1 MIFLFRKTKIFF
13 IFATVLWL
21 VAVVLGRLF
30 VFTEFA
36 GVIAGILYPLLIGF
50 LGEYILFMFSL
61 AQAGKIHRSYNAIL
75 ADDCDPEYYL
85 EAYLDVRENGKK
97 LKSTVFLTES
107 SYATG
112 LFLAGRTE
120 EAREIINALIV
131 RPDFSRQ
138 RVMDR
143 ADCYIDIGLFSLA
156 LGELTTVHSAIESAE
171 EILETIPVGTPDY
184 NRLFREIT
192 RLRLRT
198 DVAEGN
204 CEEAREYFE
213 ENGREYN
220 TPYTRVNRM
229 NTLANIYRATGETE
243 LLRKSLSY
251 IAENGGTLAI
261 ARKAREEL
269 TTLPPAPPETA
280 SEEKHDNEE

>member
-13 IFATVLWL
+13 VFSVILWA
-21 VAVVLGRLF
+21 VAVVLGRLL
-30 VFTEFA
+30 VFTTYASAMA
-36 GVIAGILYPLLIGF
+36 GVLYPVLIGF
-50 LGEYILFMFSL
+50 LGAYVLFMFSL
-61 AQAGKIHRSYNAIL
+61 SQAGKIHRSYNAIL

-85 EAYLDVRENGKK
+85 EAYLEVRENGKK

-112 LFLAGRTE
+112 LFLAGRAD
-120 EAREIINALIV
+120 EAREIVRDLIA

-143 ADCYIDIGLFSLA
+143 ADCYIDVGIFSLG
-156 LGELTTVHSAIESAE
+156 LGDLSSVHEAIASAE

-184 NRLFREIT
+184 NRLYREIT
-192 RLRLRT
+192 RLTLRAEI
-198 DVAEGN
+198 AEGHYD
-204 CEEAREYFE
+204 EAREYFE

-229 NTLANIYRATGETE
+229 NTLANIYRATGEVE
-243 LLRKSLSY
+243 LLRKALEY

-261 ARKAREEL
+261 AGKAREEL
-269 TTLPPAPPETA
+269 TTLPPAPPKAELT
-280 SEEKHDNEE
+280 EESDNEE

>member
-85 EAYLDVRENGKK
+85 EAYAPVREKGKK

-120 EAREIINALIV
+120 EAREIIKALIA

-156 LGELTTVHSAIESAE
+156 LGELEVVREAIVSAE
-171 EILETIPVGTPDY
+171 EILESIPVGTPDY
-184 NRLFREIT
+184 NRLFREVT
-192 RLRLRT
+192 RLRLRA

-204 CEEAREYFE
+204 CDEAREYFE

-229 NTLANIYRATGETE
+229 NTLAKIYRHTGETE
-243 LLRKSLSY
+243 LLRKSLTY
-251 IAENGGTLAI
+251 IVENGGTLDI
-261 ARKAREEL
+261 AKKAKDEL
-269 TTLPPAPPETA
+269 ETLPPAPPETPSA
-280 SEEKHDNEE
+280 EENDTEE